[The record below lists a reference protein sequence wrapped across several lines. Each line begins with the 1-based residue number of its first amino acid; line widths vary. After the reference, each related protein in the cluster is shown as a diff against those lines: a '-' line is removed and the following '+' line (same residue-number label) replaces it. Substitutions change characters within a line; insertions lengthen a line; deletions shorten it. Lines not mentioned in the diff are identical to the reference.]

1 VELDVEGRDDSMAG
15 KEDELTKGT
24 DGSSI
29 VRLCTSTNTA
39 TLLT

>member
-1 VELDVEGRDDSMAG
+1 MELDVQGRHDSMAG

-29 VRLCTSTNTA
+29 VRLSTSINTVS
-39 TLLT
+39 LLT